1 MSKFLHGCP
10 PPSLVRVEGEDA
22 LDYLQSQLTIDL
34 VKLGQDKIRY
44 GLRLDKRGKTMAG
57 MYVIK
62 DNAESFWLI
71 SRGSKANDLISLIEE
86 NLVADDVELIDESS
100 AFFLITARGKEEQ
113 RVLDRLG
120 LHKPKPGK
128 IERSVES
135 IAFIDSR
142 LPPTTYSIILRKD
155 QKSQAMGDSKSM
167 DWEMIEVPR
176 IESCLV
182 AIPEEIGANDLPQEG
197 NLEHDYIDFTK
208 GCYLGQEVMARIHAM
223 GNVRRKAYPIRF
235 TSSMVPSLPCPLLSD
250 GKKVGILKSALK
262 EKDGFIGI
270 AILHEKGF
278 AVLGDNQIEIA
289 ETKIRIKA
297 L

>member
-1 MSKFLHGCP
+1 MSNFLHVCP
-10 PPSLVRVEGEDA
+10 PPALIRVKGEDA
-22 LDYLQSQLTIDL
+22 QDYLQSQLTIDL
-34 VKLGQDKIRY
+34 VKLGQDQIRY

-62 DNAESFWLI
+62 KSAESFWLI

-100 AFFLITARGKEEQ
+100 AFFLITARGEEAQ
-113 RVLDRLG
+113 RTLDCLG
-120 LHKPKPGK
+120 LHEPKRG
-128 IERSVES
+128 ERAHSGES

-142 LPPTTYSIILRKD
+142 LPPTTFSIILRKD
-155 QKSQAMGDSKSM
+155 QKTQAMVDSKSM
-167 DWEMIEVPR
+167 NWEMIEALR

-182 AIPEEIGANDLPQEG
+182 TIPEEIGAHDLPQEG
-197 NLEHDYIDFTK
+197 NLELNYVDFTK

-223 GNVRRKAYPIRF
+223 GNVRRKTCSIQF
-235 TSSMVPSLPCPLLSD
+235 TSSMVPSLPCPLLKD

-262 EKDGFIGI
+262 VKDGFIGM
-270 AILHEKGF
+270 AILHEKGL
-278 AVLGDNQIEIA
+278 AALDDNQIEIA
-289 ETKIRIKA
+289 ETKIRIRA